1 MKLTGKSINFAL
13 KKSTHTHKKKKST
26 KFGQIKLNTKL
37 KEKTCAERRQT
48 ARGTEEMSN
57 QHDSFN

>member
-1 MKLTGKSINFAL
+1 MKLTGKSISFAL
-13 KKSTHTHKKKKST
+13 KKSTHTHKST